1 MDLDE
6 GDDRGV
12 CGGEGGVFPQRFYN
26 KAGDEVDVGRE
37 ADVNRPDPRKRHMD
51 RPSVAPDLFIRGVDL
66 DG

>member
-1 MDLDE
+1 MT
-6 GDDRGV
+6 
-12 CGGEGGVFPQRFYN
+12 GGAGGIGGSAFPRCFYD

-51 RPSVAPDLFIRGVDL
+51 RPSAAPDLFIRGVDL